1 MPVCLRWTVVLW
13 RQAASHQENRQKW
26 SSRSYC
32 MSNICMTHQPAATCN
47 CLPNAKG
54 FIPITRQLLILPAVP
69 VLFKCDWTFRCT
81 SQLWLHFY
89 VIMFNLYDKVL
100 VKCLL
105 GKGCVLQAME
115 ISCKYAVSGYVGIF
129 SRPLISHSR
138 RSLNIKTPVLPVAEG
153 GSLQM
158 R

>member
-1 MPVCLRWTVVLW
+1 MDRRALETSCLSPGE
-13 RQAASHQENRQKW
+13 QAKVIIQKLLHVQHLHNP
-26 SSRSYC
+26 SV
-32 MSNICMTHQPAATCN
+32 PATTCN

-54 FIPITRQLLILPAVP
+54 FIPITRQLLILLAVP
-69 VLFKCDWTFRCT
+69 ILLKCDWIFRCT

-89 VIMFNLYDKVL
+89 VIMLKLYDKVL

-115 ISCKYAVSGYVGIF
+115 VSCKYAVSGHVGIF

-153 GSLQM
+153 GSLQL

>member
-1 MPVCLRWTVVLW
+1 MDRRALETSRLSPGERAKVVI
-13 RQAASHQENRQKW
+13 QKLLHVQHLHNP
-26 SSRSYC
+26 SV
-32 MSNICMTHQPAATCN
+32 PATTCN

-54 FIPITRQLLILPAVP
+54 FIPITRQLLILLAVP
-69 VLFKCDWTFRCT
+69 ILLKCDWIFRCT

-89 VIMFNLYDKVL
+89 VIMLKLYDKVL

-115 ISCKYAVSGYVGIF
+115 VSCKYAVSGHVGIF

-153 GSLQM
+153 GSLQL

>member
-1 MPVCLRWTVVLW
+1 MDRRALETSCLSPGEQAKVVI
-13 RQAASHQENRQKW
+13 QKLLHVQHLHNP
-26 SSRSYC
+26 SV
-32 MSNICMTHQPAATCN
+32 PATTCN

-54 FIPITRQLLILPAVP
+54 FIPITRQLLILLAVP
-69 VLFKCDWTFRCT
+69 ILLKCDWIFRCT

-89 VIMFNLYDKVL
+89 VIMLKLYDKVL

-115 ISCKYAVSGYVGIF
+115 VSCKYAVSGHVGIF

-153 GSLQM
+153 GSLQL

>member
-1 MPVCLRWTVVLW
+1 MDRRALETSCLSPEEQAKVVI
-13 RQAASHQENRQKW
+13 QKLLHVQHLHDP
-26 SSRSYC
+26 SV
-32 MSNICMTHQPAATCN
+32 PATTCN

-54 FIPITRQLLILPAVP
+54 FIPITRQLLILLAVP
-69 VLFKCDWTFRCT
+69 ILLKCDWIFRCT

-89 VIMFNLYDKVL
+89 VIMLKLYDKVL

-115 ISCKYAVSGYVGIF
+115 VSCKYAVSGHVGIF

-153 GSLQM
+153 GSLQL

>member
-1 MPVCLRWTVVLW
+1 MDRRALETSCLSPGEQAKVVI
-13 RQAASHQENRQKW
+13 QKLLHVQHLHDP
-26 SSRSYC
+26 SVSA
-32 MSNICMTHQPAATCN
+32 TTCN

-54 FIPITRQLLILPAVP
+54 FIPITRQLLILLAVP
-69 VLFKCDWTFRCT
+69 ILLKCDWILRCT

-89 VIMFNLYDKVL
+89 VIMLKLYDKVL

-105 GKGCVLQAME
+105 GKGCVLQALE
-115 ISCKYAVSGYVGIF
+115 VSCKYAVSGHVGIF

-153 GSLQM
+153 RSLQL

>member
-1 MPVCLRWTVVLW
+1 MDRRALETSCLSPGEQAKVVI
-13 RQAASHQENRQKW
+13 QKLLHVQHLHDP
-26 SSRSYC
+26 SV
-32 MSNICMTHQPAATCN
+32 PATTCN
-47 CLPNAKG
+47 CLPNTKW
-54 FIPITRQLLILPAVP
+54 FIPITRQLLILLAVP
-69 VLFKCDWTFRCT
+69 ILLKCDWIFRCT

-89 VIMFNLYDKVL
+89 VIMLKLYDKVL

-105 GKGCVLQAME
+105 GKGCVLQALE
-115 ISCKYAVSGYVGIF
+115 VSCKYAVSGHVGIF

-153 GSLQM
+153 GSLQL

>member
-1 MPVCLRWTVVLW
+1 MDRRALETSCLSPGEQAKVVI
-13 RQAASHQENRQKW
+13 QKLLHVQHLHDP
-26 SSRSYC
+26 SV
-32 MSNICMTHQPAATCN
+32 PATTCN

-54 FIPITRQLLILPAVP
+54 FIPITRQLLILLAVP
-69 VLFKCDWTFRCT
+69 ILLKCDWIFRCT

-89 VIMFNLYDKVL
+89 VIMLKLYDKVL

-105 GKGCVLQAME
+105 GKGCVLQALE
-115 ISCKYAVSGYVGIF
+115 VSCKYAVSGHVGIF

-153 GSLQM
+153 GSLQL

>member
-1 MPVCLRWTVVLW
+1 MDRRALETSRLSPGEQAKVVI
-13 RQAASHQENRQKW
+13 QKLLHVQHLHNP
-26 SSRSYC
+26 SV
-32 MSNICMTHQPAATCN
+32 PATTCN

-54 FIPITRQLLILPAVP
+54 FIPITRQLLILLVVP
-69 VLFKCDWTFRCT
+69 ILLKCDWIFRCT

-89 VIMFNLYDKVL
+89 VIMLKLYDKVL

-115 ISCKYAVSGYVGIF
+115 VSAKYAVSGHVGIF

-153 GSLQM
+153 GSLQL